1 MRTRVGLA
9 WVTEVRI
16 SVDINNPD
24 GERIPFDY
32 QYSLASAMYSK
43 LKLIDEK
50 LARDLHESKGFR
62 HFCFSNLL
70 LGDHESD
77 RQGLRFS
84 KAKLIISSPSEEFI
98 RDFAEGFLLEPQL
111 RIDSAILQVAK
122 VEILPKNEFD
132 SVMRLRTLS
141 PIITRTIRE
150 NEGEKIEWEL
160 YPRDGKFYDNIHSN
174 LMERY
179 MDFHGVAPD
188 NDCFEITQVHWFKPK
203 RVSVAGTPRRCSL
216 MEFTMT
222 ASEELMDFA
231 FHSGLGEK
239 QAMGF
244 GCVGLVEN
252 S

>member
-1 MRTRVGLA
+1 MWAQVDIG

-16 SVDINNPD
+16 SVDLDNPD
-24 GERIPFDY
+24 RKAIPFDY

-50 LARDLHESKGFR
+50 LARNLHESKGFR

-77 RQGLRFS
+77 RQGIRFS
-84 KAKLIISSPSEEFI
+84 KAKLIVSSPSEEFI

-111 RIDSAILQVAK
+111 RIGIAILKVAK
-122 VEILPKNEFD
+122 VEVLPKNELS
-132 SVMRLRTLS
+132 SVMRFKTLS
-141 PIITRTIRE
+141 PIITRTVRE
-150 NEGEKIEWEL
+150 DGGEKTEWEL

-174 LMERY
+174 LVERY
-179 MDFHGVAPD
+179 KDFYGSSPK
-188 NDCFEITQVHWFKPK
+188 NNRFEIRQIHWFKPR

-222 ASEELMDFA
+222 SSEELMNFA
-231 FHSGLGEK
+231 YYSGLGEK

-244 GCVGLVEN
+244 GCVEKCDG
-252 S
+252 